1 MEQARTGYGPDVA
14 PRAGFETRL
23 RAAGLRVT
31 APRLAILSVLAEG
44 PGHLTVDE
52 VAQRARRLTGTVS
65 TQAVYD
71 VLSALSRVGLARPFE
86 AAGSPVRYEAR
97 VGDNHHHLVCRGCGR
112 IDDTDCVVGAAPCL
126 EPSDAH
132 GFSVDE
138 AEVTFWGTCPD
149 CQTNAQRSER
159 REST

>member
-1 MEQARTGYGPDVA
+1 MS
-14 PRAGFETRL
+14 RADFESRL

-31 APRLAILSVLAEG
+31 APRLAILSVLAET

-52 VAQRARRLTGTVS
+52 IAQRARLLTGTVS

-86 AAGSPVRYEAR
+86 AAGGPVRYEAR

-112 IDDTDCVVGAAPCL
+112 IVDVDCVVGSAPCL
-126 EPSDAH
+126 QPSDEH

-138 AEVTFWGTCPD
+138 AEVTFWGLCPD
-149 CQTNAQRSER
+149 CKADPQANTQRSER
-159 REST
+159 RESK

>member
-1 MEQARTGYGPDVA
+1 MDQAPPGYGADVA
-14 PRAGFETRL
+14 SRVELEGRL

-31 APRLAILSVLAEG
+31 APRLAILSVLAG
-44 PGHLTVDE
+44 TPGHLTVDE
-52 VAQRARRLTGTVS
+52 IAHEARRLTGTVS

-86 AAGSPVRYEAR
+86 AAGGPVRYEAR
-97 VGDNHHHLVCRGCGR
+97 VGDNHHHLVCRDCGR
-112 IDDTDCVVGAAPCL
+112 IVDVDCVVGSAPCL
-126 EPSDAH
+126 QPSDAH

-149 CQTNAQRSER
+149 CQTNSQRSE
-159 REST
+159 